1 MANCPAPGINV
12 YSFAITPEDHQP
24 SGSCNFSRID
34 NALLTITSTSNT
46 TSSSVN
52 SGNAKVRVYAV
63 NYNILR
69 IVSGLSGLA
78 FNN

>member
-1 MANCPAPGINV
+1 MSTPGINV
-12 YSFAITPEDHQP
+12 YSFAITLKIINPH
-24 SGSCNFSRID
+24 GSCNFSRID
-34 NALLTITSTSNT
+34 NATLTITSTSN

-69 IVSGLSGLA
+69 IMSGQAGLA
-78 FNN
+78 YSN